1 MCVGELQAVFIS
13 TAELRRFVVFAAAP
27 NRADGMNDMVRW
39 QTEAGGDNRFACEH
53 WSVLLND
60 ILAGCLKFNKTGGS
74 VNSAVHTTTSGQPV
88 VGGIDNGIDGKS
100 GYVALANNEPPGGN
114 VPGLHDSSEDKTASD
129 KGKAVRTD
137 CPVFFVICCL
147 FITSN
152 GFQRIERR
160 GMSLN
165 MSHREKILI
174 VDDQPENIDIMVEA
188 LQSTY
193 DLMAA
198 TNGEAA
204 LERARGESPP
214 DLVLLDV
221 MMPGMDGYEVCR
233 RLKEG
238 RTTRD
243 IPIIFVTALN
253 DADKEAK
260 GFDLGAVDYITKPIS
275 PPVVM
280 ARVRAHLQLI
290 HARRVLM
297 RQNDVLEQ
305 RVKERTAEVV
315 RAQVERLEGLNNFAN
330 AMAHQIR
337 NPVMALG
344 GMSGLLLKKVPPN
357 SPLSEYAVAVREN
370 SLRLEHLVGVISDY
384 VSLTV
389 GKTAAF
395 PVRSLVDDAIEQA
408 REIATDR
415 GKDLDCRAEL
425 ADGNVVV
432 DAELAVVALVE
443 IMQNAIEFC
452 ESSTVVLSIQGG
464 PDVFPLEVTAT
475 ERFYAADRQYG
486 LRITDSGPGIPEEN
500 LAFVTDPFFTTK
512 ASGVGLGLTRA
523 KRILHDELGGELSV
537 ESPPNEGVSV
547 TVGFVSEFE
556 TN

>member
-1 MCVGELQAVFIS
+1 M
-13 TAELRRFVVFAAAP
+13 
-27 NRADGMNDMVRW
+27 
-39 QTEAGGDNRFACEH
+39 
-53 WSVLLND
+53 
-60 ILAGCLKFNKTGGS
+60 
-74 VNSAVHTTTSGQPV
+74 
-88 VGGIDNGIDGKS
+88 GI
-100 GYVALANNEPPGGN
+100 
-114 VPGLHDSSEDKTASD
+114 
-129 KGKAVRTD
+129 
-137 CPVFFVICCL
+137 F
-147 FITSN
+147 
-152 GFQRIERR
+152 
-160 GMSLN
+160 MSP
-165 MSHREKILI
+165 REKILI

-198 TNGEAA
+198 TSGEAA

-238 RTTRD
+238 RATRD
-243 IPIIFVTALN
+243 IPVIFVTALN

-315 RAQVERLEGLNNFAN
+315 RAQIERVEGLNNFAN

-344 GMSGLLLKKVPPN
+344 GMSGLLLKKVPSN

-389 GKTAAF
+389 GKAECCS
-395 PVRSLVDDAIEQA
+395 VRTIVEDAVKRVRTIAVDLE
-408 REIATDR
+408 
-415 GKDLDCRAEL
+415 KDLDCTIEL
-425 ADGNVVV
+425 ADSEVLV
-432 DAELAVVALVE
+432 DAELAVLALTE
-443 IMQNAIEFC
+443 IMQNAIEFS
-452 ESSTVVLSIQGG
+452 ERSTVVLSILGG
-464 PDVFPLEVTAT
+464 PDVFPHEMTAT
-475 ERFYAADRQYG
+475 KRFYAADKRYG
-486 LRITDSGPGIPEEN
+486 LRITDNGPGIPDEN
-500 LAFVTDPFFTTK
+500 LAFATDPFFTTK

-523 KRILHDELGGELSV
+523 NRILHDELGGELFV
-537 ESPPNEGVSV
+537 ESLPNEGVSV
-547 TVGFVSEFE
+547 TVVFVSGTESD
-556 TN
+556 

>member
-1 MCVGELQAVFIS
+1 
-13 TAELRRFVVFAAAP
+13 
-27 NRADGMNDMVRW
+27 
-39 QTEAGGDNRFACEH
+39 
-53 WSVLLND
+53 
-60 ILAGCLKFNKTGGS
+60 
-74 VNSAVHTTTSGQPV
+74 
-88 VGGIDNGIDGKS
+88 
-100 GYVALANNEPPGGN
+100 
-114 VPGLHDSSEDKTASD
+114 
-129 KGKAVRTD
+129 
-137 CPVFFVICCL
+137 
-147 FITSN
+147 
-152 GFQRIERR
+152 
-160 GMSLN
+160 

-198 TNGEAA
+198 TNGESA
-204 LERARGESPP
+204 LERARGEAPP

-233 RLKEG
+233 QLKDG

-243 IPIIFVTALN
+243 IPVIFVTAL
-253 DADKEAK
+253 DDPDKEAK
-260 GFDLGAVDYITKPIS
+260 GLDLGAVDYITKPIS

-315 RAQVERLEGLNNFAN
+315 RSQVERVAGLNNFAN

-344 GMSGLLLKKVPPN
+344 GMSGLLLKKVPTN

-384 VSLTV
+384 VSLTA
-389 GKTAAF
+389 GKPEAF
-395 PVRSLVDDAIEQA
+395 PVRTLVEDAIKRA
-408 REIATDR
+408 REIATDL
-415 GKDLDCRAEL
+415 GKELDCTAEL
-425 ADGNVVV
+425 ADSDVVV
-432 DAELAVVALVE
+432 DAELAVLALVE

-452 ESSTVVLSIQGG
+452 ERNTIVLSILGG
-464 PDVFPLEVTAT
+464 PDVFPHEVTAS
-475 ERFYAADRQYG
+475 ERFYAADRWYG
-486 LRITDSGPGIPEEN
+486 VRITDNGPGIPDEN
-500 LAFVTDPFFTTK
+500 LAFATDPFFTTK

-523 KRILHDELGGELSV
+523 NRILHDELGGELFV
-537 ESPPNEGVSV
+537 ESPPDKGVSV
-547 TVGFVSEFE
+547 TVSFLLGFELD
-556 TN
+556 

>member
-1 MCVGELQAVFIS
+1 
-13 TAELRRFVVFAAAP
+13 
-27 NRADGMNDMVRW
+27 
-39 QTEAGGDNRFACEH
+39 
-53 WSVLLND
+53 
-60 ILAGCLKFNKTGGS
+60 
-74 VNSAVHTTTSGQPV
+74 
-88 VGGIDNGIDGKS
+88 
-100 GYVALANNEPPGGN
+100 
-114 VPGLHDSSEDKTASD
+114 
-129 KGKAVRTD
+129 
-137 CPVFFVICCL
+137 
-147 FITSN
+147 
-152 GFQRIERR
+152 
-160 GMSLN
+160 

-198 TNGEAA
+198 TNGESA
-204 LERARGESPP
+204 LERARGEAPP

-233 RLKEG
+233 QLKDG

-243 IPIIFVTALN
+243 IPVIFVTAL
-253 DADKEAK
+253 DDPDKEAK
-260 GFDLGAVDYITKPIS
+260 GLDLGAVDYITKPIS

-315 RAQVERLEGLNNFAN
+315 RSQVERVAGLNNFAN

-344 GMSGLLLKKVPPN
+344 GMSGLLLKKVPTN

-384 VSLTV
+384 VSLTA
-389 GKTAAF
+389 GKPEAF
-395 PVRSLVDDAIEQA
+395 PVRTLVEDAIKQA
-408 REIATDR
+408 REIATDL
-415 GKDLDCRAEL
+415 GKELDCTAEL
-425 ADGNVVV
+425 ADSDVVV
-432 DAELAVVALVE
+432 DAELAVLALVE

-452 ESSTVVLSIQGG
+452 ERNTIVLSILGG
-464 PDVFPLEVTAT
+464 PDVFPHEVTAS
-475 ERFYAADRQYG
+475 ERFYAADRWYG
-486 LRITDSGPGIPEEN
+486 VRITDNGPGIPDEN
-500 LAFVTDPFFTTK
+500 LAFATDPFFTTK

-523 KRILHDELGGELSV
+523 NRILHDELGGELFV
-537 ESPPNEGVSV
+537 ESPPDKGVSV
-547 TVGFVSEFE
+547 TVSFLLGFELD
-556 TN
+556 